1 MPREA
6 YLMTTLSGSTSDASF
21 PAATDRSMTSSNP
34 SSPRRASS
42 TVGRDGDSSAE
53 LKSLSEQDTLELV
66 SLFKLL
72 ADETRLHVLYYLTQC
87 QELNVG
93 AICRLLGQSQP
104 AVSHHLAL
112 LKGAGLIDMRR
123 AGKHNYY
130 RVVPH
135 KIREHLD
142 TLFTAL
148 PSR

>member
-1 MPREA
+1 MA
-6 YLMTTLSGSTSDASF
+6 
-21 PAATDRSMTSSNP
+21 
-34 SSPRRASS
+34 
-42 TVGRDGDSSAE
+42 
-53 LKSLSEQDTLELV
+53 EQDALGLV

-87 QELNVG
+87 PELNVG
-93 AICRLLGQSQP
+93 ALCRLLQQSQP

-112 LKGAGLIDMRR
+112 LKGAGLIEMRR

-135 KIREHLD
+135 KIRQQLD
-142 TLFTAL
+142 TLFAAL